1 MSESESSISEVA
13 GDRSAPGGGPGAAP
27 AGSSLPG
34 RAAGESSSVPPA
46 SVPLRVVIA
55 GGGVA
60 ALETAI
66 ALAELAGDRIATT
79 VIAPNDQFAYRP
91 LSVRE
96 PFAYAPARRYPVAR
110 IVADAGAE
118 LVADELEWVDPD
130 AHTLHT
136 ASGRELEYDALVL
149 ALGAHAKPR
158 YSHAITIDDRRLDEI
173 LHGLIQDVEGGYVHS
188 VAFVAAGRMA
198 WPLPLYE
205 LALMTAARAYDM
217 DVNLAVTIV
226 TPEDAP
232 LAIFGTAASD
242 AVSERLT
249 RANVQVLGSAYA
261 EVPSAGE
268 VVVNPG
274 DRRLR
279 VDRVVALPELYGPEI
294 RGIPLGEHGFIRVDP
309 HGHVAEAQDL
319 YAAGDATAFAI
330 KHGGIGSQQADA
342 VAEAIAASAGAAI
355 EPAPFQPVIRGMLLT
370 GERPLYLMAR
380 ITGGHG
386 FSSEVADT
394 PLWSPPSKIASRF
407 LAPYLD
413 RLDREGRSVSVGES
427 GES

>member
-1 MSESESSISEVA
+1 MSESKVSDSGGA
-13 GDRSAPGGGPGAAP
+13 GD
-27 AGSSLPG
+27 
-34 RAAGESSSVPPA
+34 
-46 SVPLRVVIA
+46 VPLRVAIA

-79 VIAPNDQFAYRP
+79 VIAPNEEFAYRP

-118 LVADELEWVDPD
+118 LVVDELEWVDPD

-158 YSHAITIDDRRLDEI
+158 YRHAITIDDRRLDEI

-309 HGHVAEAQDL
+309 HGRVAEAQDL

-413 RLDREGRSVSVGES
+413 ALDREREVSA
-427 GES
+427 